1 MAVEV
6 AALATFS
13 DRLGSASWFSMIGEP
28 LTPAEQVDAAHY
40 MSCLG
45 LDDVATQ
52 GIGSWEA
59 AETCIK
65 STDWNTDWWD
75 AEDRLRANLLER
87 AEQRFGKLATLE
99 ALSGISEQVSD
110 VVHGAAAVAAAR
122 GGVADS
128 GLIRAAAGAATMACY
143 QAAVGIAADLAAD
156 PTDDNPFIAK
166 YRLFEAGHWPLC
178 VRGTVFY
185 VF

>member
-6 AALATFS
+6 PALATFA

-28 LTPAEQVDAAHY
+28 LTPAEQTDAAHY

-52 GIGSWEA
+52 DIASWEA

-65 STDWNTDWWD
+65 STDWNSGWWD
-75 AEDRLRANLLER
+75 AEDRLRVDLLER

-110 VVHGAAAVAAAR
+110 VVHGAAAVA
-122 GGVADS
+122 GKSV
-128 GLIRAAAGAATMACY
+128 
-143 QAAVGIAADLAAD
+143 V
-156 PTDDNPFIAK
+156 
-166 YRLFEAGHWPLC
+166 
-178 VRGTVFY
+178 
-185 VF
+185 